1 MSRVFAITAIG
12 ANVYVRSRDHCPPHV
27 HITHRGEGWEA
38 RLAFSFLDGSIH
50 LLDVMPLAR
59 APRLAALNMAASAV
73 AKALVACRAAAW
85 WDVQGTTCLDGQWLK
100 VADDDTCLPASRA
113 EIGAL
118 QVDRS
123 HYDIQRATVVVFFK
137 NRTESRSWRLT

>member
-1 MSRVFAITAIG
+1 MSKVFDMTAIG
-12 ANVYVRSRDHCPPHV
+12 AKAYIRSRDHCPPHV

-50 LLDVMPLAR
+50 LLDVMPPAR
-59 APRLAALNMAASAV
+59 APRLAVLNVAALAV
-73 AKALVACRAAAW
+73 VEALPACRSAW

-113 EIGAL
+113 EVGAL

-123 HYDIQRATVVVFFK
+123 HYDIRRATVVVFFK